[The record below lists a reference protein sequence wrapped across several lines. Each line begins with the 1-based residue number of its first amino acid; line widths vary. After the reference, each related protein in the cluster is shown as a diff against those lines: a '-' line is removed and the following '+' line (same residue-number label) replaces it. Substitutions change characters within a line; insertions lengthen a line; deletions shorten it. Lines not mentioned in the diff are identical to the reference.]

1 MSEDPQYLFPTI
13 KFGLKSSP
21 RQPLHDGYTLESIY
35 IPMSDGV
42 RLAADVILPKGLAV
56 GERVPTLIYRT
67 RYWRDAERRHP
78 PGHTDPTLSFF
89 TSYGYALLKV
99 DVRGTGASFGSVLHE
114 WQPQDLKDT
123 YELVSWIIRQDWS
136 NGGVGSYGV
145 SYPGTTAEL
154 LAASGHPE
162 VAAIW
167 AAYHEL
173 DGYSDLA
180 FPGGVPSNFIQVWSD
195 FTQALDHN
203 QYPGDD
209 ANVIGVKPVDADQD
223 HAWLRAAV
231 QDHQN
236 NHPIADLM
244 QGVIFRDDKMN
255 LTHLSFENM
264 LVYSK
269 RSAIESCNVPLDI
282 WGSWMDANTADTVI
296 RHFTT
301 FRNPVRG
308 VISAWSHG
316 GGSLHDPFLP
326 PDTLLEISREV
337 QMQEILRG
345 MDQPFHSIDSGLPER
360 ILFYYTLGEGKWKST
375 TQWPL
380 EGTKSQVLYLAAG
393 NELHPDVQA
402 LGKESDIY
410 QVDFDATTGPQNR
423 WWTEMGGGP
432 ILYGDRAE
440 ADRKLLVYDSKPL
453 PEDTEVTGYPIVT
466 LYVTS
471 TETDGAF
478 FVYLEDVD
486 AGGKVT
492 YVTEG
497 ILRALH
503 RAVSDEEPPYKITG
517 PYHSYKRKDA
527 VPLVPGQVV
536 ELKFALI
543 PVSVLL
549 RKGHRIRIAI
559 AGADKDT
566 FAPILADHQPVI
578 SVLHNKQYPSS
589 IELPV
594 ITRA

>member
-1 MSEDPQYLFPTI
+1 MGEQDQFLFPAI
-13 KFGLKSSP
+13 KFGQKTSA
-21 RQPLHDGYTLESIY
+21 RQPQYDGYTLESIY

-42 RLAADVILPKGLAV
+42 RLAVDVVLPRGLV
-56 GERVPTLIYRT
+56 SGQRIPTLIYRT
-67 RYWRDAERRHP
+67 RYWRDAERRKPPEHP
-78 PGHTDPTLSFF
+78 DTILNFF
-89 TSYGYALLKV
+89 TSYGYAVLRV

-173 DGYSDLA
+173 DGYSDIA
-180 FPGGVPSNFIQVWSD
+180 FPGGVPSNFIQTWSD

-203 QYPGDD
+203 QNPRDD
-209 ANVIGVKPVDADQD
+209 PNIIGVKPVDSDQD
-223 HAWLRAAV
+223 HSLLRAAL
-231 QDHQN
+231 QEHKK
-236 NHPIADLM
+236 NHPIADLAK
-244 QGVIFRDDKMN
+244 GVIFRDDKMN
-255 LTHLSFENM
+255 LINLSFENM

-326 PDTLLEISREV
+326 ADTPLEISREV
-337 QMQEILRG
+337 QLQEILRG
-345 MDQPFHSIDSGLPER
+345 MDQPFHAIDSGLPER

-380 EGTKSQVLYLAAG
+380 ENTKSFVLYLAAG
-393 NELHPDVQA
+393 NELCPTVQE
-402 LGKESDIY
+402 LGKDSDIY
-410 QVDFDATTGPQNR
+410 PVDFDATTGQQNR
-423 WWTEMGGGP
+423 WWTELGGGP
-432 ILYGDRAE
+432 IIYADRAE
-440 ADRKLLVYDSKPL
+440 AGDKLLVYEGQPL
-453 PEDTEVTGYPIVT
+453 EEDMEVTGYPVVT
-466 LYVTS
+466 LYVAS
-471 TETDGAF
+471 TEADGAF

-486 AGGKVT
+486 ENGKVT

-497 ILRALH
+497 MLRALH
-503 RAVSDEEPPYKITG
+503 RTISDEEPPYRVYG
-517 PYHSYKRKDA
+517 PYHSYKRENA
-527 VPLVPGQVV
+527 APLVPGEIA

-543 PVSVLL
+543 PISVLL

-566 FAPILADHQPVI
+566 FARVPAVGEPVI
-578 SVLHNKQYPSS
+578 SVLHNSQYPSN

-594 ITRA
+594 TKRP